1 MHISATKQSK
11 DQQKQA
17 IIINKCI
24 KHIRQEETHIYIYE
38 FTVHFTEKANGPRR
52 PTATPATN
60 TPSEKNIPT
69 ITGAPLKLRKGR
81 NVLPCCV
88 LVAQGAVYHSHIIW
102 EGETT
107 SPSSEGK
114 NLLPRGIKSSWDDKK
129 EKKKTVAVPPSLWGR
144 VSQRAAPF
152 LIFFRKK
159 STNV

>member
-1 MHISATKQSK
+1 MYISATKQSK

-24 KHIRQEETHIYIYE
+24 KHIRQEETHIYIYIYE

-81 NVLPCCV
+81 NVLPSCV
-88 LVAQGAVYHSHIIW
+88 LVATGCCVPQPH
-102 EGETT
+102 
-107 SPSSEGK
+107 
-114 NLLPRGIKSSWDDKK
+114 NLG
-129 EKKKTVAVPPSLWGR
+129 G
-144 VSQRAAPF
+144 
-152 LIFFRKK
+152 
-159 STNV
+159 